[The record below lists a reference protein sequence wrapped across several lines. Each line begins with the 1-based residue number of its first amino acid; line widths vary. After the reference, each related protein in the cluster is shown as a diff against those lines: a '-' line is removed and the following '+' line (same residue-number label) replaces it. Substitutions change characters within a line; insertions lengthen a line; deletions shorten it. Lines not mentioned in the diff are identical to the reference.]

1 MFKDCIC
8 LGIGFCIGLKFQ
20 TYLLG
25 FALGFSVLS
34 LFFRLE
40 FKRIGAAV
48 NALEFILL
56 PSIQITDKYAFSF
69 AGKKEEKRQK
79 KEGTIIKD

>member
-20 TYLLG
+20 TCLLG

-56 PSIQITDKYAFSF
+56 PSIQIISMRLAS